1 MPIYHLMPFITPFC
15 AKGEMNSS
23 NVFIFLEFSGFRNEF
38 ISSYWKYTIVFRF
51 YLNLQVVFMC

>member
-23 NVFIFLEFSGFRNEF
+23 NVFIFLEFSRFKDNF
-38 ISSYWKYTIVFRF
+38 ISSYWKYLIVLSVNE
-51 YLNLQVVFMC
+51 Y

>member
-1 MPIYHLMPFITPFC
+1 MPIYHLMPFITLFC

-38 ISSYWKYTIVFRF
+38 ISSYWKYTIVSENYISF
-51 YLNLQVVFMC
+51 LS